1 MRIIPGIDEK
11 TFGDVKKRF
20 RKAAE
25 LLEKLPEL
33 ERWVHID
40 VTDGK
45 FTSYKTWNNP
55 AELKKL
61 QVTSYKLQVKFEI
74 HLMIEKPEW
83 FIGDWLK
90 SGANRAIIHYE
101 AMEFKENSMLFGESV
116 VLALKPETP
125 APRILETAKYAK
137 QILLLAVPPGPA
149 GQVFDTTTLEK
160 IKFLRAKLPGVT
172 IEVDGGVNPDSAREC
187 KIAGADIL
195 VSTSYLSKSS
205 DPAKAYQELLNV

>member
-11 TFGDVKKRF
+11 TFDDVEKRF
-20 RKAAE
+20 RKTAE

-90 SGANRAIIHYE
+90 SGANRAIINYE

-125 APRILETAKYAK
+125 APRILETAEYAK

-149 GQVFDTTTLEK
+149 GQVFDMATLGK
-160 IKFLRAKLPGVT
+160 IKFLRAKLPSVT
-172 IEVDGGVNPDSAREC
+172 IEIDGGINPETAREC
-187 KIAGADIL
+187 NRAGADIL
-195 VSTSYLSKSS
+195 VSASYIWDSP
-205 DPAKAYQELLNV
+205 DPATAFKNL